1 MSPMARR
8 ALISTTAA
16 LLLAT
21 TPAAAFAD
29 GAGDNQYQD
38 PLTAPSVPKKAKKKA
53 STAPTTTAPATATA
67 PATTAAPASTSSTQ
81 PTSQPAAVA
90 TPAAATLPRT
100 GAPTDLM
107 GLAGVALV
115 ASGAALRRRTSTQ

>member
-21 TPAAAFAD
+21 TPAGAFAD

-38 PLTAPSVPKKAKKKA
+38 PLTAPSTPKKAKKNA
-53 STAPTTTAPATATA
+53 STAPAAAPTTAPAATVA
-67 PATTAAPASTSSTQ
+67 PTSTSSNVSS
-81 PTSQPAAVA
+81 TSAPAA
-90 TPAAATLPRT
+90 TSPAQQLPRT
-100 GAPTDLM
+100 GAPA
-107 GLAGVALV
+107 GLIGL
-115 ASGAALRRRTSTQ
+115 